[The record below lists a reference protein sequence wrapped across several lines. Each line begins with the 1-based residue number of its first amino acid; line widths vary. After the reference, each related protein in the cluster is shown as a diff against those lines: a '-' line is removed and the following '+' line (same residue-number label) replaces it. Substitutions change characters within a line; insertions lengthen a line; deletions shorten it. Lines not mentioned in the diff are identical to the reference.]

1 MTQNWPKHDMSF
13 LAGRRLRRLR
23 QSDWSRAMVRET
35 ELLPRDLIWPLFVIE
50 GQNEKTQI
58 KTMPGVER
66 LSIDLMVEAARQARD
81 AGIPALA
88 IFPNTPDHLRSE
100 NGAEAHNPDN
110 LMCRAL
116 SAIKHAVPE
125 IGLIADVAL
134 DEYSS
139 DGQDGLVRDGEILN
153 DETVAVMVKSALV
166 QARAGADIIAPSDMM
181 DGRVAAIRAAL
192 DAEGFEHVQIMSYA
206 AKYASCFYGPFRE
219 AVGSG
224 SRLKGDKRTYQMDY
238 ANSDEA
244 LREIEQDI
252 AEGADSVMIKPG
264 MPYLDV
270 IRRARD
276 AFNVPIYA
284 YQVSGEYAMI
294 EMAGAAGA
302 INRDAAVL
310 ESLWAFKRAG
320 ANGILTYYALE
331 MARKLGG

>member
-1 MTQNWPKHDMSF
+1 
-13 LAGRRLRRLR
+13 
-23 QSDWSRAMVRET
+23 MVRET

-58 KTMPGVER
+58 RTMPGVER
-66 LSIDLMVEAARQARD
+66 LSIDLMVDAARQARD

-100 NGAEAHNPDN
+100 NGAEAYNPDN

-116 SAIKHAVPE
+116 STIKQAVPE

-153 DETVAVMVKSALV
+153 DETVAVMVKSALA

-181 DGRVAAIRAAL
+181 DGRVAAIRVAL
-192 DAEGFEHVQIMSYA
+192 DAEGFEHVQIMSYS

-331 MARKLGG
+331 MARRLGN

>member
-13 LAGRRLRRLR
+13 LAGRRQRRLR
-23 QSDWSRAMVRET
+23 QAGWARDMVRET

-50 GQNEKTQI
+50 GQNEKTAI

-66 LSIDLMVEAARQARD
+66 LSVDLMVEAAKAARD

-100 NGAEAHNPDN
+100 NAEEAYNPDN

-116 SAIKHAVPE
+116 DAIKSAVPE

-153 DETVAVMVKSALV
+153 DETVAVMVKSALA

-192 DAEGFEHVQIMSYA
+192 DDEGFERVQIMSYA

-238 ANSDEA
+238 ANTDEA

-252 AEGADSVMIKPG
+252 AEGADSVMVKPG
-264 MPYLDV
+264 MPYLDIV
-270 IRRARD
+270 RRAKD

-320 ANGILTYYALE
+320 ANGVLTYYALE
-331 MARKLGG
+331 MARKLAR